1 MLLFTIKFNL
11 FHRTFNTTFKQQIS
25 PPIIIPFLQKLPLE
39 LMPNSLLAQVIL
51 DLSYFHIRSAW
62 RYRISICLWSNEVNS
77 IVYLW
82 ISSVGEVCGRLF
94 FDNNYED
101 KIKPFQKG
109 LRSQQG
115 WTYRIGQLCTSRYIT
130 IQVFRIF
137 DSDLHDSIAIRKV
150 KKSLADMDDINK
162 EKHIN

>member
-25 PPIIIPFLQKLPLE
+25 PSIIIPFLQKLPLE
-39 LMPNSLLAQVIL
+39 LMLNSLLPHEVIL
-51 DLSYFHIRSAW
+51 DLSYLQIRSAW
-62 RYRISICLWSNEVNS
+62 GHRISICLWSNEVNS

-115 WTYRIGQLCTSRYIT
+115 
-130 IQVFRIF
+130 
-137 DSDLHDSIAIRKV
+137 
-150 KKSLADMDDINK
+150 
-162 EKHIN
+162 